1 MRSMLFVPADSER
14 KLAKA
19 FASGADAIILDLEDS
34 VGADRKVVGREMARA
49 FVAAEKG
56 VAGRPLLYVRINA
69 LDTALWED
77 DLAAV
82 MPAHPDGI
90 MQPKTRSGEDVHRL
104 SIALH
109 HAEANNGHTGPETRI
124 VPIVTEMPL
133 SILQLPTYIG
143 CSTRLAAVNWGMED
157 LSAELGAASYRGG
170 DGQITSPFRLARDLT
185 LYTATAAGVQPLD
198 AVYPDFRNL
207 EGLQQECQEAAR
219 DGFTGKAAIHPD
231 QVAVINAAFTPS
243 PGEIEKAGAIA
254 RLFADNAGAGVI
266 SYNGQMLDRPHL
278 IRAERVLARAK
289 QAGLTG

>member
-19 FASGADAIILDLEDS
+19 FASGADAIIIDLEDS
-34 VGADRKVVGREMARA
+34 VAADRKAAGREMARA

-56 VAGRPLLYVRINA
+56 KASRPLLYVRINA
-69 LDTALWED
+69 LDTAWWEE
-77 DLAAV
+77 DLEAV
-82 MPAHPDGI
+82 MPSHPDGI

-109 HAEANNGHTGPETRI
+109 HAEAGNGHTGPETRI

-143 CSTRLAAVNWGMED
+143 CSTRLAALNWGMED
-157 LSAELGAASYRGG
+157 LSAEIGAATTRASGNV
-170 DGQITSPFRLARDLT
+170 TSPFRLARDLT
-185 LYTATAAGVQPLD
+185 LFTATAAGVQPLD
-198 AVYPDFRNL
+198 AVYPDFRDL
-207 EGLQQECQEAAR
+207 LGLKEECVEAAR

-231 QVAVINAAFTPS
+231 QVAIINAAFTPS
-243 PGEIEKAGAIA
+243 PGEIERATTIA
-254 RLFADNAGAGVI
+254 KLFADNAGAGVI
-266 SYNGQMLDRPHL
+266 SYDGQMLDRPHL

-289 QAGLTG
+289 QARLTS

>member
-34 VGADRKVVGREMARA
+34 VAADRKSQGREMARA

-56 VAGRPLLYVRINA
+56 KTGRPLLYVRINA
-69 LDTALWED
+69 LDTNLWED

-82 MPAHPDGI
+82 MPSHPDGI

-109 HAEANNGHTGPETRI
+109 HAEAANGHTGPETRI
-124 VPIVTEMPL
+124 VPIVSELPL
-133 SILQLPTYIG
+133 SILQMPSYIG
-143 CSTRLAAVNWGMED
+143 SSTRLAAINWGMED
-157 LSAELGAASYRGG
+157 LSAELGAATYR
-170 DGQITSPFRLARDLT
+170 DANGQITSPFRLARDLT

-198 AVYPDFRNL
+198 AVFPDFRNL
-207 EGLQQECQEAAR
+207 EGLQQECREAAR

-243 PGEIEKAGAIA
+243 ADEIEKASTIA
-254 RLFADNAGAGVI
+254 RLFAENTGAGVI
-266 SYNGQMLDRPHL
+266 SYKGQMLDRPHL

-289 QAGLTG
+289 AARLV